1 MADTMNWLSFGTT
14 QAPAS
19 SKARTAAA
27 VKTPYDKMLKNF
39 DDQYNLWKAGKKPES
54 RMGQAK
60 AWFKDAG
67 DGMTEVSVRY
77 AGKLAPIFPEGATSF
92 YVADKKNVKAVY
104 QGIRSD
110 LEARAFKDVFA
121 KLDADVEATN
131 SQRAATRGA
140 KAK

>member
-14 QAPAS
+14 QAPATA
-19 SKARTAAA
+19 KASTGA
-27 VKTPYDKMLKNF
+27 KKNTPYDKMLKNF
-39 DDQYNLWKAGKKPES
+39 DDQYAMWKAGKKPET

-60 AWFKDAG
+60 ALFKDHG
-67 DGMTEVSVRY
+67 GVTEVSVRY
-77 AGKLAPIFPEGATSF
+77 SGKLVPIFPEGATSF

-110 LEARAFKDVFA
+110 LEARAFADVFT

-131 SQRAATRGA
+131 SQRAATRGS